1 MPHGVWLHLSEM
13 SRTGKSTG
21 IKSKYVDPKGLEV
34 KEKEGDKIFYC
45 NDFFYTLNMWKT
57 TDLYASYCIW
67 IRPQYN
73 YEVKC

>member
-45 NDFFYTLNMWKT
+45 NDFFTLWICEKPPTCMHLIVYELDLNT
-57 TDLYASYCIW
+57 TM
-67 IRPQYN
+67 R
-73 YEVKC
+73 